1 MKKLLAALLT
11 LLLALPVSFVVTLL
25 LIPLWRW
32 IEATYG
38 LESIGHSGPADW
50 CFEVVFGLV
59 LLAGFALWRWFPSR
73 RGSAEKHERR

>member
-11 LLLALPVSFVVTLL
+11 VLLALPVTFFVTIL

-50 CFEVVFGLV
+50 CFAVVFGLV

-73 RGSAEKHERR
+73 PGAAEKRDRG